1 MKKFNAILVVTLL
14 SLFFAVNAFSA
25 TTLLFNDQGAT
36 QMLGAYFNAS
46 FASNKNL
53 QLKLFCN
60 NVTPA
65 DTDTT
70 STYTE
75 CSGGGY
81 TTGGIALTNGSWTVS
96 GVAGIEQAAYAQ
108 QTFTFTG
115 PLSTNTTIYGYYV
128 IDNAS
133 TPNVIFVQLLNSPMT
148 PANNGDALKI
158 TPIFQL
164 SHGTPS
170 S

>member
-1 MKKFNAILVVTLL
+1 MFKRLL
-14 SLFFAVNAFSA
+14 FVLLTACLLASTSQAA
-25 TTLLFNDQGAT
+25 TTLLLNDQGASQILT
-36 QMLGAYFNAS
+36 SYFNNTLP
-46 FASNKNL
+46 SNKNL

-60 NVTPA
+60 NITPS

-81 TTGGIALTNGSWTVS
+81 TTGGAVLTNGSWTVS
-96 GVAGIEQAAYAQ
+96 ASGDIEQAAYAQ

-115 PLSTNTTIYGYYV
+115 PLTTNTTIYGYYIV
-128 IDNAS
+128 DNAG
-133 TPNVIFVQLLNSPMT
+133 TPNVIYVQLLNAPMT
-148 PANNGDALKI
+148 PVNNGDALKI

-164 SHGTPS
+164 SHGTPAS
-170 S
+170 